1 MELFHLKTPYLDCP
15 QCFFYNSRALSGTL
29 YIGIAKQ
36 EPEGA
41 EPLMDVTANLSDEV
55 PLGCIAVKDYSEN
68 TGLLAFLK
76 SIGFITE
83 VVEKRRSGYVEI
95 PICRYDKAVLERYSR
110 TAGRQGMG
118 TNTDFTGAI
127 RITPCVEE
135 PLATRLKQFMDIRHM
150 KRNVKTLHTLF
161 PDLEDRKPMSLF
173 GDGDFGEEGA
183 FFIPVETPDL
193 NRRLH
198 EAGPYPEGLDNK
210 FSMNKPPN
218 PCPSLYCDLVLLNDP
233 NNGRSYLGWNEA
245 EKSYYITDWI
255 ELIAGWLSERGYH
268 LDGKMFAV
276 VEGGMSYYTITVD
289 GAKVTS
295 TEFTPEATYVSEFN
309 DLLYED

>member
-1 MELFHLKTPYLDCP
+1 MHSRIIELSKDPILKHERMCESSVPDWFYHSIADYTDADTDRDHDIKWFLDAVARVVDVAEDGKSFTFKP
-15 QCFFYNSRALSGTL
+15 K
-29 YIGIAKQ
+29 AKQ
-36 EPEGA
+36 KYFERQ
-41 EPLMDVTANLSDEV
+41 
-55 PLGCIAVKDYSEN
+55 YH
-68 TGLLAFLK
+68 AFL
-76 SIGFITE
+76 
-83 VVEKRRSGYVEI
+83 
-95 PICRYDKAVLERYSR
+95 DKACELTGISLDAFVGEAKYDI
-110 TAGRQGMG
+110 GMAMYKL
-118 TNTDFTGAI
+118 NEHYQD
-127 RITPCVEE
+127 
-135 PLATRLKQFMDIRHM
+135 M

>member
-15 QCFFYNSRALSGTL
+15 QCFFYNSRALSGTP

-83 VVEKRRSGYVEI
+83 VVEKRRSGYVDI
-95 PICRYDKAVLERYSR
+95 PICRYDKAV
-110 TAGRQGMG
+110 T
-118 TNTDFTGAI
+118 
-127 RITPCVEE
+127 
-135 PLATRLKQFMDIRHM
+135 
-150 KRNVKTLHTLF
+150 
-161 PDLEDRKPMSLF
+161 LF
-173 GDGDFGEEGA
+173 GDGDFGEDGA
-183 FFIPVETPDL
+183 FFLPIHTRDL
-193 NRRLH
+193 TRRICLH
-198 EAGPYPEGLDNK
+198 ERYAEGLTDERD
-210 FSMNKPPN
+210 MNMTPG
-218 PCPSLYCDLVLLNDP
+218 PCPSLYCDLELRNDP
-233 NNGRSYLGWNEA
+233 DNGHSYLGWNEA
-245 EKSYYITDWI
+245 EKAYYITDWI
-255 ELIAGWLSERGYH
+255 GCIAEWLSKLGYH

-289 GAKVTS
+289 GDKVTS
-295 TEFTPEATYVSEFN
+295 EEFIPDATYVDEFYACEESE
-309 DLLYED
+309 DT